1 MIPTVDVGAL
11 KQARWYQFL
20 VRFVLGGAVTV
31 GTGLVARHWGPLI
44 GGLFLS
50 FPAIFPASA
59 SLLEQHQTEKKQRA
73 GICCRRRGRKAAA
86 LDAAGA
92 VLGGCGLI
100 AFGLV
105 AWFGLSALAPGG
117 ALLLA
122 ATAWLVVAISLWW
135 IRHARGQCTRARS
148 SRRAS

>member
-1 MIPTVDVGAL
+1 MIPAVDAGAL
-11 KQARWYQFL
+11 KQAHWYQFL

-59 SLLEQHQTEKKQRA
+59 SLLEQHQAEKKQRA

-105 AWFGLSALAPGG
+105 AWFGLLALAPGG

-122 ATAWLVVAISLWW
+122 ATTWLVVAISLWR
-135 IRHARGQCTRARS
+135 IRHTRG
-148 SRRAS
+148 